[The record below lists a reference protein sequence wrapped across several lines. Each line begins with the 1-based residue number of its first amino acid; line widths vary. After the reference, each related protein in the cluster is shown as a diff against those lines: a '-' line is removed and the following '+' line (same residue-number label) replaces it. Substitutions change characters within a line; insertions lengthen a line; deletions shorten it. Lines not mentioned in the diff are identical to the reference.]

1 MADKV
6 IGGIVNWAIAVL
18 VSSRPH
24 SENARELDVQNRN
37 RMGAIRREMTS
48 IRDVAELEALLSEP
62 TESAVRCLGQL
73 EGDILILG
81 VGGKMGPT
89 LARMAQRASDA
100 AGVKRRVIGV
110 SRFSTRDLEGQLQS
124 WGIETIRC
132 DLLDRASLQ
141 ALPDA
146 ANVVYMAGMKF
157 GSTGQEALTWAMNSY
172 LPGLVSEKYRKSR
185 IVAFSTGNVYGLSP
199 VSQGGSR
206 EEDVLNPAGDYAMS
220 CVGRE
225 RIFEHFS
232 RTDQIPMAILRL
244 NYATELRY
252 GVLVDIAQ
260 RVCAGEPVPLSMGY
274 LNAIWQ
280 EDANAMSLAALAYA
294 SVPPRVLN
302 IAGPELLSVRF
313 VAEEFGKLLGK
324 AVRFEGIEAMDAL
337 LSNAERAYQLLG
349 RPRVSAS
356 QMMMW
361 IADWVCRGGATLAK
375 PTHFEERSGRF

>member
-1 MADKV
+1 M
-6 IGGIVNWAIAVL
+6 
-18 VSSRPH
+18 SR
-24 SENARELDVQNRN
+24 E
-37 RMGAIRREMTS
+37 ITS

-73 EGDILILG
+73 DGDILILG
-81 VGGKMGPT
+81 VGGKMGPA
-89 LARMAQRASDA
+89 LARMAKRASEA
-100 AGVKRRVIGV
+100 AAVQRRIVGV
-110 SRFSTRDLEGQLQS
+110 SRFSSRALESQLQS

-132 DLLDRASLQ
+132 DLLDRGSVD
-141 ALPDA
+141 ALPDVP
-146 ANVVYMAGMKF
+146 NVVYMAGMKF

-206 EEDVLNPAGDYAMS
+206 EEDMLNPAGDYAMS

-232 RTDQIPMAILRL
+232 RNEQIPMAVLRL

-260 RVCAGEPVPLSMGY
+260 RVFASEAVPLAMGY

-280 EDANAMSLAALAYA
+280 GDAIAMSLAALACA

-302 IAGPELLSVRF
+302 VAGPELLSVRS
-313 VAEEFGKLLGK
+313 VAKEFGKLLGK
-324 AVRFEGIEAMDAL
+324 GVRFEGVEAKDAL
-337 LSNAERAYQLLG
+337 LSNAERAYEMFG

-356 QMMMW
+356 QMMIW
-361 IADWVCRGGATLAK
+361 IADWVSRGGATLAK